1 MIHNKKNGDP
11 TPERKTI
18 FEVNI
23 YRNTKRAARD
33 IISDSPLLMRTPI
46 GGDLAEGLQSVGQN
60 SDAFGGAAANEL
72 DVVSVNGHLL
82 GVDQEDGLAAA
93 NVAEQTCGG
102 VDVERGADDGEEVA
116 VRDDANRLLDHWD
129 RLAEP
134 DDERA

>member
-11 TPERKTI
+11 TPERRMI

-23 YRNTKRAARD
+23 YRNTKRAARNRV
-33 IISDSPLLMRTPI
+33 SDSPLLMRTPI

-60 SDAFGGAAANEL
+60 SDAFGGAAADEL

-93 NVAEQTCGG
+93 NVAEQTGGG
-102 VDVERGADDGEEVA
+102 VDVERSADHGEEVA
-116 VRDDANRLLDHWD
+116 VRDDANGLLDHGD
-129 RLAEP
+129 GLAEP

>member
-1 MIHNKKNGDP
+1 MIHNKKNGNP
-11 TPERKTI
+11 TPERKMI

-33 IISDSPLLMRTPI
+33 IISDSPFLMRAPI
-46 GGDLAEGLQSVGQN
+46 GEDLAEGLQSVGQN
-60 SDAFGGAAANEL
+60 SDAFGGAAADEL

-93 NVAEQTCGG
+93 NIAEEACGG
-102 VDVERGADDGEEVA
+102 VNVERVADDGEEVA
-116 VRDDANRLLDHWD
+116 VRDEANRLLDHWD

>member
-1 MIHNKKNGDP
+1 MIHNEKNSDP
-11 TPERKTI
+11 TPSQRMI

-23 YRNTKRAARD
+23 YRNTKRAAQD
-33 IISDSPLLMRTPI
+33 IISDSPFGMRTPI
-46 GGDLAEGLQSVGQN
+46 GGDLTEGLQSVGQN
-60 SDAFGGAAANEL
+60 SDAFGGAAADEL
-72 DVVSVNGHLL
+72 DVVSVNGYLL

>member
-1 MIHNKKNGDP
+1 MIYDKKNGDP
-11 TPERKTI
+11 TPARRMI
-18 FEVNI
+18 LEVNI
-23 YRNTKRAARD
+23 YRNTKRAAQD
-33 IISDSPLLMRTPI
+33 IISDSPFGMRTPI

-60 SDAFGGAAANEL
+60 SNAFGGAAADEL

-93 NVAEQTCGG
+93 NVAEQACGG
-102 VDVERGADDGEEVA
+102 VDVERGADHGEEVA
-116 VRDDANRLLDHWD
+116 VRDDANGLLDHGD

>member
-1 MIHNKKNGDP
+1 M
-11 TPERKTI
+11 I

-23 YRNTKRAARD
+23 YRNIKRAARD
-33 IISDSPLLMRTPI
+33 IILDSPFLMRTPI
-46 GGDLAEGLQSVGQN
+46 GGDLAKGLQSVGQN

-93 NVAEQTCGG
+93 NVAEQACGG
-102 VDVERGADDGEEVA
+102 VDVERGADHGEEVA
-116 VRDDANRLLDHWD
+116 VRDDANGLLDHGD
-129 RLAEP
+129 GLAEP

>member
-1 MIHNKKNGDP
+1 MIHDKKNSDP
-11 TPERKTI
+11 SPARRMI
-18 FEVNI
+18 LEVNI
-23 YRNTKRAARD
+23 YRNTKRAAQD
-33 IISDSPLLMRTPI
+33 IISDSPFGMRTPI

-93 NVAEQTCGG
+93 NVAEQACGG
-102 VDVERGADDGEEVA
+102 VDVERGADHGEEVA
-116 VRDDANRLLDHWD
+116 VRDDANGLLDHRD
-129 RLAEP
+129 GLAEP